1 MASTSGVC
9 LVLKSMAPLKTFNL
23 SSDTIKCALYTSTAT
38 NNSLTTAY
46 SATNEAS
53 GTGYTP
59 GGNTLSGFT
68 SGTGLNSG
76 SVQTAWWSWSNTS
89 WTTATFSAA
98 SLLIYDSTLGTN
110 NAIEVF
116 DFGGTFTVTAG
127 TFTIVFPTADQNNA
141 ILRAA

>member
-9 LVLKSMAPLKTFNL
+9 LVLKSQAPLKTFNL
-23 SSDTIKCALYTSTAT
+23 ASDVIKCALYVTAAT
-38 NNSLTTAY
+38 NSPTTTAY
-46 SATNEAS
+46 SSSNEVT

-68 SGTGLNSG
+68 SGTGVNAG
-76 SVQTAWWSWSNTS
+76 SIQTAWWSWANTS
-89 WTTATFSAA
+89 WTTATFTAA

-110 NAIEVF
+110 NAILVF
-116 DFGGTFTVTAG
+116 DFGGAFAVSAG
-127 TFTIVFPTADQNNA
+127 TFAIVFPTADVNNA